1 MLWSFFNTLKSE
13 KLIDSRQ
20 NSALLTKRNIY
31 IKTQIEFSYSLFMAD
46 DATLKKLLLLRHSGV
61 TDVY

>member
-1 MLWSFFNTLKSE
+1 MVFFQYL
-13 KLIDSRQ
+13 RQ